1 VIVRTILAGL
11 LSASL
16 AAPQRGG
23 VGDQAPG
30 GQTAQAQQITDPK
43 QLCTLEGRVFHAQ
56 TGEPVPRV
64 TVTLT
69 GGAGGRGGGG
79 GGMRVARTDEQGRF
93 VIERVPP
100 GSYRLAAERVGFLRQ
115 FYGAQSPGG
124 AGAPINLSPG
134 QTVRNLDI
142 RLTPQGVILGSVLD
156 EYGDPVPRATVAAY
170 RAGQQRVSLGV
181 GRAGG
186 AAGQTAATA
195 MTNDIGEYRLAG
207 LTPGQYFVV
216 ATAQIARGGRGA
228 FDPAF
233 GGPGRGMAAV
243 SAPAEEDILPTYYPS
258 TLDANSAVPVAVSP
272 GQETGGVTIVLRR
285 GNLFRVQGRV
295 AGAAPDQAAGI
306 RVMLTPR
313 GGLGQYLLGAARAAQ
328 VRQDGT
334 FELVRVAPG
343 SYYLIAQS
351 LGRGGGGRGGPQA
364 EGGGAVGRAAVDV
377 ANGDVRDVVVTL
389 VEPLTVSGTLR
400 VEGQPTAAAQAPTL
414 SLIPLERIPGLPV
427 GTAAARVA
435 QGAFK
440 MTGVTPDVYYLAAG
454 GLPEGAYLKS
464 VRLNNQEVIEKGI
477 DLTSARGSALL
488 DVTVSLKGAA
498 IEGTVV
504 RGGEAAPGSW
514 VLLVSD
520 PIRPSQ
526 PYLNRSAWADQEGK
540 FDIRGLA
547 PGAYKLY
554 AFAEAQPEISADLE
568 RVKALE
574 AHAVSVRLTEGQT
587 ETVAVRV
594 IPAEAANP

>member
-1 VIVRTILAGL
+1 
-11 LSASL
+11 
-16 AAPQRGG
+16 
-23 VGDQAPG
+23 
-30 GQTAQAQQITDPK
+30 
-43 QLCTLEGRVFHAQ
+43 
-56 TGEPVPRV
+56 
-64 TVTLT
+64 
-69 GGAGGRGGGG
+69 
-79 GGMRVARTDEQGRF
+79 
-93 VIERVPP
+93 
-100 GSYRLAAERVGFLRQ
+100 
-115 FYGAQSPGG
+115 
-124 AGAPINLSPG
+124 
-134 QTVRNLDI
+134 
-142 RLTPQGVILGSVLD
+142 
-156 EYGDPVPRATVAAY
+156 
-170 RAGQQRVSLGV
+170 
-181 GRAGG
+181 
-186 AAGQTAATA
+186 
-195 MTNDIGEYRLAG
+195 
-207 LTPGQYFVV
+207 
-216 ATAQIARGGRGA
+216 
-228 FDPAF
+228 
-233 GGPGRGMAAV
+233 
-243 SAPAEEDILPTYYPS
+243 
-258 TLDANSAVPVAVSP
+258 
-272 GQETGGVTIVLRR
+272 
-285 GNLFRVQGRV
+285 
-295 AGAAPDQAAGI
+295 
-306 RVMLTPR
+306 
-313 GGLGQYLLGAARAAQ
+313 
-328 VRQDGT
+328 
-334 FELVRVAPG
+334 
-343 SYYLIAQS
+343 
-351 LGRGGGGRGGPQA
+351 
-364 EGGGAVGRAAVDV
+364 V